1 MAVHLAVQRVGV
13 AGDGGDMHAALAQH
27 GGHAVAHQRGI
38 VGDDHPQGAA
48 GERIPPRGHDDMAP
62 AQAAQ
67 LELAIV
73 LEPQLLPE
81 VLVRLGE
88 LPDHAGE
95 QDLAPARQVGDS
107 RRLDHGTSAEV
118 ILADG
123 RLSGVH
129 SHTHAHV
136 RDPVE
141 RQRALDIDRT
151 TQRRPGAR
159 EGQQMPVAERLD
171 QRAAVLGNACAQ
183 QRLVLGQPLQPARLP
198 EAREQ
203 RGRALDIGEEDRD
216 RPTRDRASGLRNVRW
231 HIGARHLHIVT
242 HGAIP
247 W

>member
-88 LPDHAGE
+88 LPDHAGD

-107 RRLDHGTSAEV
+107 RRLDHGTSVEV
-118 ILADG
+118 TSSRTAGSPVCIPI
-123 RLSGVH
+123 RTRTSGAP
-129 SHTHAHV
+129 SSGSARWTSIAQ
-136 RDPVE
+136 RNAA
-141 RQRALDIDRT
+141 RALGKASRCPSPSALT
-151 TQRRPGAR
+151 SVSPCLAMLALNTRRRRYAL
-159 EGQQMPVAERLD
+159 PVRRSGSAAMGRS
-171 QRAAVLGNACAQ
+171 RAAH
-183 QRLVLGQPLQPARLP
+183 R
-198 EAREQ
+198 
-203 RGRALDIGEEDRD
+203 
-216 RPTRDRASGLRNVRW
+216 
-231 HIGARHLHIVT
+231 
-242 HGAIP
+242 
-247 W
+247 